1 MLTAVTRCLPS
12 DFLYQRLML
21 GKMLQYFD
29 KGASPYGHQE
39 TDFERWLA
47 CTDTHCPAYE
57 IKPESERFEPWGVLD
72 RQQALRNAPYDEV
85 YRGYGE
91 LLDINIPGGG
101 GVPACDLWHGMTLA
115 VGCANCCYGV
125 LPRCVATVCCH
136 GVLPRCLAGSSWAGQ
151 CSGAKQLC
159 RGQCGGRTK

>member
-1 MLTAVTRCLPS
+1 MLKAVTIQAACRLS
-12 DFLYQRLML
+12 FAFLHQRLVF

-29 KGASPYGHQE
+29 KAANPYGHRE

-47 CTDTHCPAYE
+47 CKDTHCPVYE

-91 LLDINIPGGG
+91 LLDIYFR
-101 GVPACDLWHGMTLA
+101 CD
-115 VGCANCCYGV
+115 Y
-125 LPRCVATVCCH
+125 
-136 GVLPRCLAGSSWAGQ
+136 
-151 CSGAKQLC
+151 
-159 RGQCGGRTK
+159 